1 MEEQGQISAARNY
14 TRLIDRFLQ
23 TIAAEK
29 AVSKHTLSAYHSD
42 LYVVAAGL
50 ANLSSDTAA
59 GGLQTA
65 SADDLRKELHLWY
78 KQGLTART
86 IARRLSTLRHFMS
99 WMVAENHRTDNPSQ
113 FLDLSLIHI

>member
-1 MEEQGQISAARNY
+1 MEEQGHISASQNY

-42 LYVVAAGL
+42 LSVVAAGL
-50 ANLSSDTAA
+50 ANLLSDTAA
-59 GGLQTA
+59 GGLQPA

-78 KQGLTART
+78 KQGLTAST
-86 IARRLSTLRHFMS
+86 IARRLSVLRHFMS
-99 WMVAENHRTDNPSQ
+99 WMVAENHG
-113 FLDLSLIHI
+113 

>member
-1 MEEQGQISAARNY
+1 MKEQGQISAAGNY

-50 ANLSSDTAA
+50 VNLSSGTAA

-78 KQGLTART
+78 KQGLSART

-99 WMVAENHRTDNPSQ
+99 WMVAE
-113 FLDLSLIHI
+113 LSLIHI